1 MYTKKLDGNAYSVI
15 LYDWVHLHED
25 YEAGEIKRNPE
36 VGTEESDEY
45 YWMYFPSS
53 KVKHLM
59 VGDMRKIMEFMAK
72 LNEDL

>member
-1 MYTKKLDGNAYSVI
+1 MYTRKLDDNTYSVI

-36 VGTEESDEY
+36 VDSEDSDEY
-45 YWMYFPSS
+45 YWMYSPSS
-53 KVKHLM
+53 EVKYLS
-59 VGDMRKIMEFMAK
+59 VGDMRKIMEFMVK